1 MEQTC
6 YWLKKDAYLSSLPC
20 DSLPAQPAEGE
31 DDYWLEISAA
41 TPDELASRIK
51 SYGLH
56 PFMVE
61 DILEPGHSTLVDRY
75 SEGVYVE
82 FPTNLDHSR
91 VAIAFLSIILTPHL
105 ITTIRRGEMPEI
117 ETLLERLQHEV
128 RMPFGRTIAVLYYIL
143 DHFIDKN
150 TLAAL
155 KLRDRIGELEKAIV
169 DDPDQLSI
177 SNVTEIKQQ
186 VRALTS
192 IAEDQRYCVMSLM
205 DIQSPALD
213 FTNYKSYI
221 HDLASNTEHV
231 LRALGRSEKRVSD
244 LERIFQLTVHD
255 SSEKRLRILTIIS
268 AVFLPLTLIT
278 GFFGMNFRGMIL
290 LDWQYGLWL
299 ALAFMA
305 MLLFG
310 LSWYFYKQ
318 GWFE

>member
-6 YWLKKDAYLSSLPC
+6 FLLEKDAYLSPIPC
-20 DSLPAQPAEGE
+20 ESLPAQPAVGK
-31 DDYWLEISAA
+31 DDYWLEISTA

-51 SYGLH
+51 PYALH
-56 PFMVE
+56 PLLVE
-61 DILEPGHSTLVDRY
+61 DILEPGHSTLLDRY
-75 SEGVYVE
+75 TEVVYVE
-82 FPTNLDHSR
+82 FPTNLDHR
-91 VAIAFLSIILTPHL
+91 GDAIAYLSIIMLPHL
-105 ITTIRRGEMPEI
+105 ITTIRRGEMSAMQ
-117 ETLLERLQHEV
+117 TLLDRLQHEV
-128 RMPFGRTIAVLYYIL
+128 RLPFARTIAVLYYIL

-155 KLRDRIGELEKAIV
+155 KLRDRIGALEKAFV

-177 SNVTEIKQQ
+177 SIVTEIKQQ

-205 DIQSPALD
+205 DLHSPVAD

-231 LRALGRSEKRVSD
+231 LRALSRSEKGVSD
-244 LERIFQLTVHD
+244 LERTYQLAVHD
-255 SSEKRLRILTIIS
+255 ASEKRLRILTIIS

-278 GFFGMNFRGMIL
+278 GFFGMNFKGMIL

-299 ALAFMA
+299 ALALMVG
-305 MLLFG
+305 LLLG
-310 LSWYFYKQ
+310 LSLYFYKQ